1 MAKEPIRIT
10 GIKDVQRYI
19 AQGNRQV
26 IQAAKMAVQD
36 VTADIAQKSNDLVP
50 YDEGELSDSL
60 VVTFPVAGVKI
71 EGTVSYG
78 GTAAPYAAV
87 QHEDVTLFHPS
98 KERGGTGPV
107 VAGQGSGRGAK
118 YLEYP
123 TTQAFIDYD
132 KKIVK
137 MIQGL
142 IK

>member
-10 GIKDVQRYI
+10 GIKDVQRLI

-26 IQAAKMAVQD
+26 IQATRMAVQD
-36 VTADIAQKSNDLVP
+36 VTADIAQKANDLVP
-50 YDEGELSDSL
+50 YEEGELSDSQ
-60 VVTFPVAGVKI
+60 VVTFPVGGAKI

-78 GTAAPYAAV
+78 GTAAPYAAI
-87 QHEDVTLFHPS
+87 QHENPDYWHPA
-98 KERGGTGPV
+98 KNRGGTGPV
-107 VAGQGSGRGAK
+107 EAGQGSGRGSK

-123 TTQAFIDYD
+123 TTQAFIGYD

-137 MIQGL
+137 MIKGL